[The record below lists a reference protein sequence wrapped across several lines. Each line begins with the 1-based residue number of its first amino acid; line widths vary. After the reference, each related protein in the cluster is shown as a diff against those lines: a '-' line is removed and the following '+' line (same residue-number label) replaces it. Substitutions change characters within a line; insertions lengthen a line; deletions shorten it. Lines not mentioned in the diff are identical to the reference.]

1 MIFMSERQDSYYNLA
16 QRIADTFSE
25 IDSDISTDLF
35 HTDSEY
41 AALRREAGELQQAH
55 PVIERVLEGEGTIS
69 LSADEHAALMRYMS
83 MKVKIEEAERRQI
96 YFRGHTDSFA
106 YLKKIGVI

>member
-1 MIFMSERQDSYYNLA
+1 MSENQDSYYDLA

-35 HTDSEY
+35 HTDEEY

-55 PVIERVLEGEGTIS
+55 PVIERVLEGEGEIS
-69 LSADEHAALMRYMS
+69 LSADEHAALVRYLNL
-83 MKVKIEEAERRQI
+83 KLQIEDAERRQI

-106 YLKKIGVI
+106 YLKKIGAI

>member
-1 MIFMSERQDSYYNLA
+1 MSKDQDSYYNLA
-16 QRIADTFSE
+16 ERIEDAFTE
-25 IDSDISTDLF
+25 IDSDISTDLLKAGG
-35 HTDSEY
+35 EY
-41 AALRREAGELQQAH
+41 AALRREADELQQAH

-69 LSADEHAALMRYMS
+69 LSEDEHTALVRYIGLTRQ
-83 MKVKIEEAERRQI
+83 IEEVERRQI